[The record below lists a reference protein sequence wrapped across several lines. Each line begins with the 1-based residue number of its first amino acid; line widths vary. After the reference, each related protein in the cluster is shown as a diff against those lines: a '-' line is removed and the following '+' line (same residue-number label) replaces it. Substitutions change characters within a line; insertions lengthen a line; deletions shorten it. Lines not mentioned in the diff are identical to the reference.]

1 VSAIRLPPGLLAKLK
16 RQRKIHGWTPITA
29 LANVF
34 HELRNQILLHGLPV
48 SISARWANIAK
59 IPLSPFDYHI
69 VVALLADEGYQPYI
83 ANQPLPADVPPRA
96 RETAAKVL
104 NLLAQRPEWEP
115 AYQELASRTVVGT
128 AANDVAQ
135 SLWNIETLPPAE
147 QHEELAALL
156 PFICSTWSLGVEVAE
171 AEELHT
177 RVAWRPLVFQ
187 GLYG

>member
-1 VSAIRLPPGLLAKLK
+1 
-16 RQRKIHGWTPITA
+16 
-29 LANVF
+29 
-34 HELRNQILLHGLPV
+34 
-48 SISARWANIAK
+48 
-59 IPLSPFDYHI
+59 
-69 VVALLADEGYQPYI
+69 
-83 ANQPLPADVPPRA
+83 
-96 RETAAKVL
+96 
-104 NLLAQRPEWEP
+104 
-115 AYQELASRTVVGT
+115 VGT